1 MKLIKLLFIR
11 HAQSVGNRQKRMQ
24 GHRDFGLSTEGI
36 EQAKKL
42 AQRLV
47 LEHKRPNYIY
57 SSPLKRAAQ
66 TAEILLTYALSAAST
81 AASSTPVSNI
91 SNSASSAS
99 ATTSSS
105 TQTQDALPKLQVE
118 YADELKEFQNG
129 IFEGLTW
136 AEAKQRYPALC
147 DALEASPDW
156 IQIPGAESLQDARDR
171 ARRFIQTLLTRHT
184 EDTQIW
190 IVTHSWILQHLIAEL
205 LGSDRSWRLHAHNTA
220 IFEFWLDRSRW
231 DHTNQNRL
239 NTDLWQIRRFNDYRH
254 LG

>member
-11 HAQSVGNRQKRMQ
+11 HAQSLGNRQKRMQ
-24 GHRDFGLSTEGI
+24 GHGDFELSAEGI

-66 TAEILLTYALSAAST
+66 TAEILLAHALSASASV
-81 AASSTPVSNI
+81 SSGNESGL
-91 SNSASSAS
+91 NSASSF
-99 ATTSSS
+99 
-105 TQTQDALPKLQVE
+105 QEDAFPTIQVE

-136 AEAKQRYPALC
+136 SEAKQRYPALC
-147 DALEASPDW
+147 EALENTPDW

-184 EDTQIW
+184 ENTQIW
-190 IVTHSWILQHLIAEL
+190 VVTHSWILQHLIAEL
-205 LGSDRSWRLHAHNTA
+205 LGSDRSWRLHAQNTA

>member
-11 HAQSVGNRQKRMQ
+11 HAQSLGNRQKRMQ
-24 GHRDFGLSTEGI
+24 GHGDFELSAEGI

-47 LEHKRPNYIY
+47 LEHKRPSYIY

-66 TAEILLTYALSAAST
+66 TAEILLTHVLSAT
-81 AASSTPVSNI
+81 AASFKSASSLTPVS
-91 SNSASSAS
+91 
-99 ATTSSS
+99 SS
-105 TQTQDALPKLQVE
+105 TPDEAALLRLQVE

-136 AEAKQRYPALC
+136 AEAKHRYPALC
-147 DALEASPDW
+147 EALENSPDW
-156 IQIPGAESLQDARDR
+156 IQIPGAESLQEARDR

-190 IVTHSWILQHLIAEL
+190 VVTHSWILQHLIAEL

-231 DHTNQNRL
+231 HHTNQNRL